1 MGPDSRHGPCLH
13 CSPVFGGGLGT
24 PSLQGAERPCGHF
37 HLSPH
42 PPRSWRCRS
51 GPGQQGSAPSSA
63 QLDPFSWAPIP
74 FGGTRSCHRQPGRSG
89 WSPGTWLMP
98 VRAPVSAAAAWC
110 EAVPTAPCGG
120 SQAARRR
127 WTEDHSW
134 PWGSRPRETVR
145 WHVARGM
152 SAIGHLCAPKCAATP
167 RCRGCRREAA
177 EPWPRLGL
185 CPQVSCPS
193 LTLTRAGGG
202 GWLRGAGARTGS
214 GPRGPIKLKRPLTSG
229 DLKCF

>member
-24 PSLQGAERPCGHF
+24 PSLQGAEGPCGHF
-37 HLSPH
+37 RLSPH

-89 WSPGTWLMP
+89 RSPGTWLMP

-110 EAVPTAPCGG
+110 EAVPTAPV
-120 SQAARRR
+120 AA
-127 WTEDHSW
+127 
-134 PWGSRPRETVR
+134 PRP
-145 WHVARGM
+145 
-152 SAIGHLCAPKCAATP
+152 L
-167 RCRGCRREAA
+167 
-177 EPWPRLGL
+177 
-185 CPQVSCPS
+185 
-193 LTLTRAGGG
+193 GGG
-202 GWLRGAGARTGS
+202 GLRATAGLGGRGHGRLCDGTSQGECLLLVTCVSPSVLPRPGAEGAGGRPQSHGPGS
-214 GPRGPIKLKRPLTSG
+214 VSVP
-229 DLKCF
+229 KCPVLL